1 MVAEDTS
8 SAFLIEI
15 PFAAIIGPLLVSS
28 TEVKEKF
35 MTLAELVEEKTEA
48 LRVRDVARILDVSV
62 KQIYKMAANG
72 QIPSLRI
79 ANTVRFDPQEFA
91 FWLRTKSSMGSSSLI
106 SSPPTTRLTTRYPPR
121 KPTPVSKSRSIGI
134 SRGSYKENLTEV

>member
-1 MVAEDTS
+1 
-8 SAFLIEI
+8 
-15 PFAAIIGPLLVSS
+15 
-28 TEVKEKF
+28 

-48 LRVRDVARILDVSV
+48 LRVRDIARILDVSE

-91 FWLRTKSSMGSSSLI
+91 FWLRTKSSMEATGLI
-106 SSPPTTRLTTRYPPR
+106 SPPAMTRLSTRYPPR
-121 KPTPVSKSRSIGI
+121 QAVRASKSRAIGI
-134 SRGSYKENLTEV
+134 SRRSYKETMTEV

>member
-1 MVAEDTS
+1 
-8 SAFLIEI
+8 
-15 PFAAIIGPLLVSS
+15 
-28 TEVKEKF
+28 

-79 ANTVRFDPQEFA
+79 ANTVRFDPQEIA
-91 FWLRTKSSMGSSSLI
+91 FWLRTKSSMGVTSSI
-106 SSPPTTRLTTRYPPR
+106 SSPSTTRVSTRYRPR
-121 KPTPVSKSRSIGI
+121 QVTRASKSRAIGI
-134 SRGSYKENLTEV
+134 SRGS

>member
-1 MVAEDTS
+1 
-8 SAFLIEI
+8 
-15 PFAAIIGPLLVSS
+15 
-28 TEVKEKF
+28 
-35 MTLAELVEEKTEA
+35 MTLAELVVEKTEA

-91 FWLRTKSSMGSSSLI
+91 FWLRTKSSMGVTSPISSSA
-106 SSPPTTRLTTRYPPR
+106 TTRLSRRYKPR
-121 KPTPVSKSRSIGI
+121 QAARASKSPPIGI

>member
-1 MVAEDTS
+1 
-8 SAFLIEI
+8 
-15 PFAAIIGPLLVSS
+15 
-28 TEVKEKF
+28 

-62 KQIYKMAANG
+62 KQIYKIAANG

-91 FWLRTKSSMGSSSLI
+91 FWLRTKSSMGGNEPNLVSSDDSSEYETPTSTSNSSLEI
-106 SSPPTTRLTTRYPPR
+106 PCTWDFARLLQREFDR
-121 KPTPVSKSRSIGI
+121 VLKS
-134 SRGSYKENLTEV
+134 LLA

>member
-1 MVAEDTS
+1 
-8 SAFLIEI
+8 
-15 PFAAIIGPLLVSS
+15 
-28 TEVKEKF
+28 

-48 LRVRDVARILDVSV
+48 LRVREVARILDVSE

-91 FWLRTKSSMGSSSLI
+91 FWLRTKSSMGVATPI
-106 SSPPTTRLTTRYPPR
+106 SRPAMTRPSTRYTPR
-121 KPTPVSKSRSIGI
+121 QAIRASKSSAIGI
-134 SRGSYKENLTEV
+134 SRRFYKEAMTQV

>member
-1 MVAEDTS
+1 
-8 SAFLIEI
+8 
-15 PFAAIIGPLLVSS
+15 
-28 TEVKEKF
+28 

-91 FWLRTKSSMGSSSLI
+91 FWLRTKSSMVVTSPI
-106 SSPPTTRLTTRYPPR
+106 SSPPTTRLSTRHR
-121 KPTPVSKSRSIGI
+121 RRQATPASKSRALGM
-134 SRGSYKENLTEV
+134 SRGSYNENLTEF

>member
-1 MVAEDTS
+1 
-8 SAFLIEI
+8 
-15 PFAAIIGPLLVSS
+15 
-28 TEVKEKF
+28 

-91 FWLRTKSSMGSSSLI
+91 FWLRTKSSMGVTSPI
-106 SSPPTTRLTTRYPPR
+106 SSPPTTRPSTRHPR
-121 KPTPVSKSRSIGI
+121 RQATPASKSRALGI
-134 SRGSYKENLTEV
+134 SRGSYNENLTEF

>member
-1 MVAEDTS
+1 
-8 SAFLIEI
+8 
-15 PFAAIIGPLLVSS
+15 
-28 TEVKEKF
+28 

-91 FWLRTKSSMGSSSLI
+91 FWLRTKSSMGVTSPI
-106 SSPPTTRLTTRYPPR
+106 SSPATTRLSRRYKPRQATR
-121 KPTPVSKSRSIGI
+121 TSKSSAIGI
-134 SRGSYKENLTEV
+134 SRDSYKENLTEV

>member
-1 MVAEDTS
+1 
-8 SAFLIEI
+8 
-15 PFAAIIGPLLVSS
+15 
-28 TEVKEKF
+28 

-91 FWLRTKSSMGSSSLI
+91 FWLRTKSSTGITSPI
-106 SSPPTTRLTTRYPPR
+106 SSPATTRLSTSYPPR
-121 KPTPVSKSRSIGI
+121 QATRASKSRAVGI